1 MQCLF
6 YKIILEWGENWMQYF
21 ATEAETIFYQQP
33 RKFTK
38 LDSPDILSYALGA
51 TLYMP
56 ASMPNIIDMVQSQ
69 KYQELKSLVIDLED
83 AVGDAEL
90 TSCEEKIIEDI
101 STLYTLYLQKDILLE
116 DLPLLF
122 IRVRSV
128 EQFKLL
134 TSKLGKRQE
143 VITGYVFPKF
153 TAVQGRAYF
162 EILEQTIAQH
172 QLTLYGMPILESHD
186 ILYKESRIT
195 ALFAIKDVLRQYRK
209 RVLNVR
215 IGATDFCGIY
225 GIRRRVDATIYD
237 IAVIRD
243 CIADIV
249 NVLGRE
255 EDDFVIS
262 GPVWEYFSNE
272 RVLKPTLRATP
283 FSEQG
288 ALFAR
293 KALLDDYLD
302 GLMKEVLLD
311 QQNGILGKTII
322 HPSHIRIVHAL
333 YVVSYEEYL
342 DAISIV
348 ENNNGQKGV
357 LKSHYANKMN
367 EMKPHMRW
375 AQQIL
380 RQAYIYGVYNESAN
394 FASLLLNTT
403 VGGTT
408 DDEARQQVEHYSG
421 L

>member
-1 MQCLF
+1 
-6 YKIILEWGENWMQYF
+6 MQYF
-21 ATEAETIFYQQP
+21 ATETEAIFYKQP
-33 RKFTK
+33 RNFTK
-38 LDSPDILSYALGA
+38 LDTPDILSYALGA

-56 ASMPNIIDMVQSQ
+56 ASMPNIIEMIYSQ
-69 KYQELKSLVIDLED
+69 KYQDLKSLVIDLED

-90 TSCEEKIIEDI
+90 ASCQEKLIQDI
-101 STLYTLYLQKDILLE
+101 NALYKLYVQKDIALE

-128 EQFKLL
+128 EQFQLL
-134 TSKLGKRQE
+134 TSELGKHQE

-172 QLTLYGMPILESHD
+172 QLTLYGMPILESQD
-186 ILYKESRIT
+186 ILYKESRMT

-272 RVLKPTLRATP
+272 RILKPTLRATP
-283 FSEQG
+283 FSEKD

-293 KALLDDYLD
+293 QALLDDYLD
-302 GLMKEVLLD
+302 GLMKEVMLD
-311 QQNGILGKTII
+311 RQNGILGKTII
-322 HPSHIRIVHAL
+322 HPSHLRIVHAL
-333 YVVSYEEYL
+333 YVVSYEEYI
-342 DAISIV
+342 DAISII
-348 ENNNGQKGV
+348 ENNDGQKGV
-357 LKSHYANKMN
+357 VKSQYANKMN

-375 AQQIL
+375 AQKVL
-380 RQAYIYGVYNESAN
+380 RQALIYGVYNESAN
-394 FASLLLNTT
+394 FASLLLNTP
-403 VGGTT
+403 VGGSK
-408 DDEARQQVEHYSG
+408 DDQAQQQVEHYSR

>member
-1 MQCLF
+1 
-6 YKIILEWGENWMQYF
+6 MQYF
-21 ATEAETIFYQQP
+21 ATEAESIFYQQP

-38 LDSPDILSYALGA
+38 LDAPDILSYALGA

-56 ASMPNIIDMVQSQ
+56 ASMPNIIEMVQSQ
-69 KYQELKSLVIDLED
+69 KYQDLKSFVIDLED

-90 TSCEEKIIEDI
+90 ANCQEKLIQDI
-101 STLYTLYLQKDILLE
+101 RTLYTLYSQNEIPLE
-116 DLPLLF
+116 DLPLVF

-128 EQFKLL
+128 EQFKHL
-134 TSKLGKRQE
+134 TTVLGKRQA

-153 TAVQGRAYF
+153 TAVQGAAYF
-162 EILEQTIAQH
+162 EILEQTIEQH
-172 QLTLYGMPILESHD
+172 QLTLYGMPILESRD
-186 ILYKESRIT
+186 ILYKESRMD
-195 ALFAIKDVLRQYRK
+195 ALFAILKVLRQYRQ

-225 GIRRRVDATIYD
+225 GIRRRVDSTIYD

-283 FSEQG
+283 FSEKG
-288 ALFAR
+288 ALYAR
-293 KALLDDYLD
+293 QALLDDYLD
-302 GLMKEVLLD
+302 GLMKEVILD
-311 QQNGILGKTII
+311 RQNGILGKTII

-333 YVVSYEEYL
+333 YVVSYEEYV
-342 DAISIV
+342 DAMSIID
-348 ENNNGQKGV
+348 NNDGQKGV
-357 LKSHYANKMN
+357 VKSQYANKMN

-375 AQQIL
+375 AQKVL
-380 RQAYIYGVYNESAN
+380 RQAHIYGVYNESAN
-394 FASLLLNTT
+394 FASLLLNPN
-403 VGGTT
+403 VGGTKNA
-408 DDEARQQVEHYSG
+408 EAQQQVEHYSR

>member
-1 MQCLF
+1 MSFLQRSF
-6 YKIILEWGENWMQYF
+6 FDEGENWMQYF

-33 RKFTK
+33 RTFTK

-56 ASMPNIIDMVQSQ
+56 ASMPNIIEMVQSQ
-69 KYQELKSLVIDLED
+69 KYPDLKSFVIDLED

-101 STLYTLYLQKDILLE
+101 SALYTLYVHNEILLE

-128 EQFKLL
+128 EQFRLL
-134 TSKLGKRQE
+134 TSVLGKRQE
-143 VITGYVFPKF
+143 VLTGYVFPKF
-153 TAVQGRAYF
+153 TAIQGATYF
-162 EILEQTIAQH
+162 EILEQTIEQH
-172 QLTLYGMPILESHD
+172 QLTLYGMPILESRD
-186 ILYKESRIT
+186 ILYKESRME
-195 ALFAIKDVLRQYRK
+195 ALFAIRDVLRQYRK
-209 RVLNVR
+209 CVLNVR

-225 GIRRRVDATIYD
+225 GIRRRVDSTIYD

-283 FSEQG
+283 FSEKG
-288 ALFAR
+288 ALYAR

-302 GLMKEVLLD
+302 GLMKEVILD
-311 QQNGILGKTII
+311 RQNGILGKTII

-333 YVVSYEEYL
+333 YVVSYEEYV
-342 DAISIV
+342 DATSIIDN
-348 ENNNGQKGV
+348 EGQKGV

-375 AQQIL
+375 AQKVL
-380 RQAYIYGVYNESAN
+380 RQAHIYGVYNESAD
-394 FASLLLNTT
+394 FASLLLNAS
-403 VGGTT
+403 VGGST
-408 DDEARQQVEHYSG
+408 DDEAQQQVEHYSR